1 MLVRVHP
8 NLNLA
13 DFLVGCACAAA
24 VVQRGPW
31 AGLHLSSDVLAL
43 LCVAVCS
50 LDVVTFELATRHS
63 CSTASFT
70 QRHARVVASIVLQVQ
85 RTLEERGRQQLPTAD
100 CRGRRTR
107 GSVQVVL
114 SVRRA
119 RAHAFASLD
128 KLQPSASLAARIEKD
143 SVAPRK
149 SPANCKASRRSTG
162 EHGRA
167 GRQPPARER
176 RQQSWRGAS
185 GCTRLPGRAHWA
197 CCEC

>member
-1 MLVRVHP
+1 MCRSGCAAGSLGR
-8 NLNLA
+8 LA
-13 DFLVGCACAAA
+13 SFFGGSCTSLRSCLFVGCCYFRARHTAQLQHSFVYTMTRA
-24 VVQRGPW
+24 RGCKHR
-31 AGLHLSSDVLAL
+31 GQ
-43 LCVAVCS
+43 
-50 LDVVTFELATRHS
+50 T
-63 CSTASFT
+63 
-70 QRHARVVASIVLQVQ
+70 RVVASIVLQVQ